1 VPAIA
6 IERST
11 RSVEYRPEFIE
22 LATAE
27 ISTTLMMSAMWTPPM
42 WNPDAVE
49 HGDER
54 RLALC
59 TGRSAAAA
67 FSSGLIVPM

>member
-1 VPAIA
+1 MPAIA

-11 RSVEYRPEFIE
+11 RPVEYRPEFIE

-42 WNPDAVE
+42 WNPTRSSTVTN
-49 HGDER
+49 GDSPF
-54 RLALC
+54 LYWSV
-59 TGRSAAAA
+59 G
-67 FSSGLIVPM
+67 SSSVIRVIVPM